1 MAPEPEPPVGCPS
14 YYRPSWAVPNGC
26 PPVVTRTVPAV
37 PVSVVAAAWL
47 CVVLSDLP
55 CASYPLHRLPLLAVG
70 VDTRAVAGAGTVA
83 VASAVVGVED
93 PPEQARSPQR
103 LHDSIAAAAAAA
115 KVGQRPHRCH
125 LVECGVM
132 TVVPDFLDIPVALA
146 VVAAAAGC
154 IAAAAVVVVVVVVA
168 DAVMAPAFSDIPAV
182 ARPVAAVAVVV
193 AAAVVAAAVVSSIVS
208 NSRILALNHSQRL
221 QRQYYSYY
229 SYYS

>member
-37 PVSVVAAAWL
+37 PVSVVVAAAWL

-115 KVGQRPHRCH
+115 AKVGQEPHRYH
-125 LVECGVM
+125 LVECEVM

-154 IAAAAVVVVVVVVA
+154 IAAAVVVVVVVVVA

-221 QRQYYSYY
+221 QRQ
-229 SYYS
+229 

>member
-37 PVSVVAAAWL
+37 PVSVVVAAAWL

-115 KVGQRPHRCH
+115 KVGQEPHRSH
-125 LVECGVM
+125 LVECEVM

-154 IAAAAVVVVVVVVA
+154 IAAVVVGVVVLA
-168 DAVMAPAFSDIPAV
+168 NAVMAPAFSDIPAV

-221 QRQYYSYY
+221 QRQ
-229 SYYS
+229 

>member
-47 CVVLSDLP
+47 CVVLSDP
-55 CASYPLHRLPLLAVG
+55 PGASYPPHRLPLLAVG

-115 KVGQRPHRCH
+115 AKVGQEPHRSH
-125 LVECGVM
+125 LVECEVM

-154 IAAAAVVVVVVVVA
+154 IAAAAVVVVVVVVVA

-221 QRQYYSYY
+221 QRQ
-229 SYYS
+229 